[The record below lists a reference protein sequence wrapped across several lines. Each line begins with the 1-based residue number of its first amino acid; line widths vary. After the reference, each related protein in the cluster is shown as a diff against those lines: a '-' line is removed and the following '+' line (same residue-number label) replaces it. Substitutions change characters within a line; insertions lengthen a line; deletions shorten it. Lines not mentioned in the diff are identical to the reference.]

1 MSGPLKQEKAMKFT
15 APPAMVAE
23 HQELH
28 SDLAHAIKSGG
39 RTSEAAKA
47 VGKALHEHFLRE
59 EEFAIPPLSLLLPLA
74 RGEFQEDMS
83 EVLAMTDKLEAELPK
98 MLLEHQAVVKALS
111 VLSEAARAENK
122 PEVEKFAER
131 LKLHA
136 QTEEQLSY
144 PAAILVGKFVRSRL
158 AAKHPG

>member
-1 MSGPLKQEKAMKFT
+1 MKLT
-15 APPAMVAE
+15 APSAMIAE

-28 SDLAHAIKSGG
+28 ADLANAIKSGG
-39 RTSEAAKA
+39 RTAEAAKA

-59 EEFAIPPLSLLLPLA
+59 EEFAIPPLSLLVPLA
-74 RGEFQEDMS
+74 KGEFSGDMA

-98 MLLEHQAVVKALS
+98 MLEEHKAVVKALA
-111 VLSEAARAENK
+111 VLADAACDEAK

-131 LKLHA
+131 LQLHA

-144 PAAILVGKFVRSRL
+144 PAAILVGKYVRSKL
-158 AAKHPG
+158 QAKKAA